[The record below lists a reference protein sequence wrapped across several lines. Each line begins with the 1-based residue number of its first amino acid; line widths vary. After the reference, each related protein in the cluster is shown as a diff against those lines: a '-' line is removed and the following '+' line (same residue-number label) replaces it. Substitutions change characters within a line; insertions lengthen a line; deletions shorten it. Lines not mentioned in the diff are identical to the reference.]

1 MMPKS
6 DTLEKIRTDTK
17 EIFKPEEP
25 AKYDV
30 IFLNDDITPMEFVIR
45 ILKQI
50 FNKTQ
55 EEAVQITK
63 YVHENGKGVA
73 GTYIYEVAEQKGI
86 ETTLLAREQ
95 KYPLQVKV
103 QKQK

>member
-6 DTLEKIRTDTK
+6 DTIEKVRTVTK
-17 EIFKPEEP
+17 DIFKPEEP

-30 IFLNDDITPMEFVIR
+30 VFLNDDITPMEFVIR
-45 ILKQI
+45 VLKQI

-55 EEAVQITK
+55 DEAIKITQ
-63 YVHENGKGVA
+63 YVHDNGKGVA

-86 ETTLLAREQ
+86 ETTLLARESR
-95 KYPLQVKV
+95 YPLQVKV